1 MGNRGQY
8 RLAHGHLLAEP
19 VCFNSP
25 FDFRFQ
31 MGQWACARQFPCRQ
45 TDRAPDHSLQ
55 SKNCLSQAGDVPS
68 AKIGTGETSCSN
80 VLGSLPKS
88 SDPVSSERSLS
99 RKKTWAVETF
109 VHCKNNPQQTMTSL
123 SIDKNE
129 VLLQGLIPWFE
140 RSRWIRTG
148 SWGCDDC
155 AWTLLPARFGS
166 GNRLLELSQQRSRP

>member
-1 MGNRGQY
+1 VLPSRAADDGLIDVVALRCRTDVS
-8 RLAHGHLLAEP
+8 RLGLSVE
-19 VCFNSP
+19 
-25 FDFRFQ
+25 
-31 MGQWACARQFPCRQ
+31 CAR
-45 TDRAPDHSLQ
+45 SQ
-55 SKNCLSQAGDVPS
+55 SAFQKLPISADDVPS
-68 AKIGTGETSCSN
+68 AKNGTGQTSCSN

-123 SIDKNE
+123 SIGKNE

-140 RSRWIRTG
+140 RSRWIRAG